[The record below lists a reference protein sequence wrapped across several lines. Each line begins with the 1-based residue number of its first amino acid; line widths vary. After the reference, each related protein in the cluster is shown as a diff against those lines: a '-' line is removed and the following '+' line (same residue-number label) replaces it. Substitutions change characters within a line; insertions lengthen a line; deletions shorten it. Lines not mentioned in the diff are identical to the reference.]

1 MPIIDENTVIIS
13 AEPAQTIVWTM
24 PGRGSAIEPGGYL
37 QRVDVIGGALNGIID
52 TYGVERILVIGSM
65 PAFVEKVF
73 EEVKE
78 ADTTG
83 VIIDYQVML

>member
-1 MPIIDENTVIIS
+1 MINENTIVIS

-24 PGRGSAIEPGGYL
+24 PGRGNAVEPGGYL
-37 QRVDVIGGALNGIID
+37 QRADVISGKLNDIVD
-52 TYGVERILVIGSM
+52 TYNADTILVIGSM
-65 PAFVEKVF
+65 PTFVEKVF

-83 VIIDYQVML
+83 IIIDYQVML